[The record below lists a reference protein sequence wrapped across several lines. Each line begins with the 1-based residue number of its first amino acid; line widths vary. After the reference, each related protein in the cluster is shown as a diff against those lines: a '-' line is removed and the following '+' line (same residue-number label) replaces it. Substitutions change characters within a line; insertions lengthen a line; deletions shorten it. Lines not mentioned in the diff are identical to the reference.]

1 MNQLN
6 ESDFNEIARLLR
18 NISRSNTKSS
28 AKNDISNFNGLKNKI
43 NSSLSEY
50 AQDKL
55 SAAFIC
61 ADEASGQ
68 VSDKESKIETF
79 ENELYKFQRIIN
91 KPF

>member
-6 ESDFNEIARLLR
+6 ESDFNEIVQLLKK
-18 NISRSNTKSS
+18 ISKANTKLS
-28 AKNDISNFNGLKNKI
+28 AKNDISNFNYLRNKI
-43 NSSLSEY
+43 NASLDEY

-61 ADEASGQ
+61 ANEASGQ
-68 VSDKESKIETF
+68 VSDKESKIEIF